1 MPSRTSTRRAAVK
14 ANEALNQGARA
25 GTKKAAGGKR
35 KGTEQGEAPKT
46 KREKKEDEE
55 PTEINEEKPE
65 PGKDRPPAKERGEE
79 AEVINGELNAQKMEE
94 VKELEVEEQKE
105 PEKKEREDPEQK
117 GESMEP
123 EKMEEVKEPEREATE
138 VSQQKEGVEEPAKAE
153 QHKGKAESPEIPQPH
168 KENVAEPGAKEK
180 TPEPTSVKTGEEP
193 KSLPSNVLEKGIIY
207 FFFRGK
213 VGVEEPESIEDVA
226 RSFIVL
232 RPLPRDAKLGQG
244 AAIDDNRNCRL
255 LVLPK
260 KVLPKSSRDRFMGF
274 VEKTYTTAKTIRDSF
289 LASDR
294 ETATRGTTHT
304 PAATPIAEGVYA
316 IITTDRAS
324 HLAYHL
330 TVPSELGEVQKD
342 IGLKRRGSFIA
353 SAKNPQYAGPET
365 GRLPYG
371 PEFPQKV
378 QDEFGDLR
386 WVPLRPEFL
395 DYPNAQFLLVGGTH
409 HEAAETAKEVE
420 TFEHQDEA
428 RISPLNDDDVIYQDL
443 GMDSRNYPDVP
454 TTWE

>member
-55 PTEINEEKPE
+55 PTEINEGKPE
-65 PGKDRPPAKERGEE
+65 PGKERPPAEERGEE
-79 AEVINGELNAQKMEE
+79 AEVINGELNEPEKMEE

-105 PEKKEREDPEQK
+105 PEN
-117 GESMEP
+117 
-123 EKMEEVKEPEREATE
+123 MEEVKEPEREATK
-138 VSQQKEGVEEPAKAE
+138 VSEQKEGVEEPAKAE
-153 QHKGKAESPEIPQPH
+153 QHKGEAESPEIPQPH
-168 KENVAEPGAKEK
+168 KEKVAEPGTKEK

-193 KSLPSNVLEKGIIY
+193 KSLQSNVLEKGIIY

-213 VGVEEPESIEDVA
+213 VGVEEPEGIEDVA

-244 AAIDDNRNCRL
+244 AAISDNRNCRL

-365 GRLPYG
+365 ARLPHG
-371 PEFPQKV
+371 PELPQK
-378 QDEFGDLR
+378 
-386 WVPLRPEFL
+386 
-395 DYPNAQFLLVGGTH
+395 YAQ
-409 HEAAETAKEVE
+409 AQKK
-420 TFEHQDEA
+420 A
-428 RISPLNDDDVIYQDL
+428 R
-443 GMDSRNYPDVP
+443 GC
-454 TTWE
+454 